1 MLYRTLADTVLLI
14 HLLFILFVLAG
25 GLLALRWLKLVWAH
39 LPAALWGAVIAFAGW
54 ICPLTP
60 LENFFRQAAGEVG
73 YGGGFIEHYL
83 LPTLYPHAL
92 TREIQVAMG
101 AAVLVLV
108 LNLIVYAVVWR
119 RQRRAE

>member
-1 MLYRTLADTVLLI
+1 MGRGDCVC
-14 HLLFILFVLAG
+14 
-25 GLLALRWLKLVWAH
+25 WLD
-39 LPAALWGAVIAFAGW
+39 LPAYAAG
-54 ICPLTP
+54 
-60 LENFFRQAAGEVG
+60 NFFRQAAGEVG

-92 TREIQVAMG
+92 TREIQVAMS
-101 AAVLVLV
+101 AAVLV

>member
-1 MLYRTLADTVLLI
+1 MIYRAFADAVLVI

-25 GLLALRWLKLVWAH
+25 GLLVLRWPKLAWAH
-39 LPAALWGAVIAFAGW
+39 LPAALWGAAIEFMGW

-60 LENFFRQAAGEVG
+60 LENFFRQAAGTVG
-73 YGGGFIEHYL
+73 YAGGFIEHYL

-101 AAVLVLV
+101 TTVLV
-108 LNLIVYAVVWR
+108 LNLVVYAVVWR
-119 RQRRAE
+119 RRRRAE